1 MSSIN
6 KLRDEEINAHFNRF
20 KHFFGTGLCLQC
32 KNLEKKFMDMK
43 EPMIKKRRE
52 VLERIAEFDK
62 LEETARGW
70 LNFLVFA
77 KV

>member
-32 KNLEKKFMDMK
+32 KNLEKKFIDMK

-52 VLERIAEFDK
+52 VL
-62 LEETARGW
+62 
-70 LNFLVFA
+70 
-77 KV
+77 